1 MYDPIWKYNMNAYDL
16 FTIRSLHVH
25 TRRACLHVHNI
36 ISWSW
41 VPHNVFKICVCM
53 YFSNFVSF
61 STQHINNTCNH
72 SVCGSSFIKELCTK
86 KVIIAFQFMCEC
98 VEKRSMKKR
107 IPFSFM
113 FFFLHFENTN
123 FIWNQVWSMKH
134 VDFFWC
140 VAGWLLAGACINNT
154 LRLNTY
160 LESKWNYYYLLFSYK
175 RKKS

>member
-1 MYDPIWKYNMNAYDL
+1 MYDPIWKYNMNVYDL

-72 SVCGSSFIKELCTK
+72 NVCGSSFIKELCTK

-107 IPFSFM
+107 IPILFHVFFSSFWAYE
-113 FFFLHFENTN
+113 LYTKP
-123 FIWNQVWSMKH
+123 SMKYETCRLFL
-134 VDFFWC
+134 VC
-140 VAGWLLAGACINNT
+140 GWLATGWCMH
-154 LRLNTY
+154 
-160 LESKWNYYYLLFSYK
+160 K
-175 RKKS
+175 